1 MTREDVFYFVCCSLL
16 VLCLILLWSNFKLM
30 KMILETPVGDEG
42 CLIEEVYVYV
52 AEGQELYCKDFVIR
66 KLEDG
71 SLVVRRVK

>member
-1 MTREDVFYFVCCSLL
+1 
-16 VLCLILLWSNFKLM
+16 M
-30 KMILETPVGDEG
+30 KTILETPVGDEG